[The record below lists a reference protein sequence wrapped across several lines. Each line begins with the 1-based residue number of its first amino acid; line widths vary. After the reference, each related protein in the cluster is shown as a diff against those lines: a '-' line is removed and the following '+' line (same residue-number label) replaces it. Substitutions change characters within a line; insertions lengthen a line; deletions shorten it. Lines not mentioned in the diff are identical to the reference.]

1 MAIRLAIV
9 GRPNVGKSTLFNRLA
24 GKKLAIVDDLPGVT
38 RDRREADGRLGD
50 LDLELI
56 DTAGFEDATDESLE
70 ARMRAQ
76 TEAAIDEADICLFLV
91 DARAGLTPLD
101 STFAEL
107 LRRSGKPVIL
117 AANKAEGRESEAGVL
132 EAWTL
137 GFGEPVPV
145 SGEHG
150 EGMAD
155 LYRALLE
162 VGGDLAAAPD
172 EPEDDGSDDG
182 ADGEGP
188 DGEADSEA
196 EAPPLRLAVIGRPN
210 AGKSTLINALL
221 GEERLLTGPEAGITR
236 DAIGV
241 DWTWNGRPVRLVDTA
256 GMRRKAK
263 VQEKLE
269 VLSVSDTLRAIRFAE
284 ICLMVM
290 GADEAFEK
298 QDLQIADLV
307 AREGRGLVYVITK
320 WDQVTEPQ
328 ARLKELAERAERVLP
343 QTRGAPLVPVSSLS
357 GRGLDK
363 LMPAVLDV
371 HEDWNARIKTRDLN
385 DWLREVVTRQP
396 PPAVDGRRVKPR
408 YIAQLKARP
417 PTFVLIATRAAQLP
431 DTYVRYLT
439 NGIRKAFDMPAV
451 PIRFMVRAPKNPF
464 VDQEEGRSR
473 VTRPSSR
480 RPSPAGTR
488 ELAQGA
494 ENAPVQAPAA
504 TPEPKKPSGRPAP
517 SARGGK
523 ATAKA
528 KPRKIGGPP
537 TRSGGKPPSR
547 PPARGRPSG
556 PRKPGSGLP
565 GKRK

>member
-24 GKKLAIVDDLPGVT
+24 GKKLAIVDDQPGVT

-76 TEAAIDEADICLFLV
+76 TEAAIAEADVCLFLV
-91 DARAGLTPLD
+91 DARAGITPLD
-101 STFAEL
+101 AAFGEL
-107 LRRSGKPVIL
+107 LRKSSKPVIL
-117 AANKAEGRESEAGVL
+117 GANKAEGRESEAGVL
-132 EAWTL
+132 EAYGL
-137 GFGEPVPV
+137 GFGEPVPL

-155 LYRALLE
+155 LFAAIVRAL
-162 VGGDLAAAPD
+162 GDAAAPPP
-172 EPEDDGSDDG
+172 EPDEDD
-182 ADGEGP
+182 ADADGP
-188 DGEADSEA
+188 DGDEAAGEGA
-196 EAPPLRLAVIGRPN
+196 PLRIAVIGRPN
-210 AGKSTLINALL
+210 AGKSTLINALV

-236 DAIGV
+236 DAIGL
-241 DWTWNGRPVRLVDTA
+241 DWTWQGRRVRLVDTA

-269 VLSVSDTLRAIRFAE
+269 VLSVADTLRAIRFAE
-284 ICLMVM
+284 ICLLVM
-290 GADEAFEK
+290 GEDEAFEK

-307 AREGRGLVYVITK
+307 AREGRGLVYVISK
-320 WDQVTEPQ
+320 WDRVENPQ
-328 ARLKELAERAERVLP
+328 ARLQELAERADRVLP
-343 QTRGAPLVPVSSLS
+343 QTRGAPLVPVSALS
-357 GRGLDK
+357 GRGLEK

-371 HEDWNARIKTRDLN
+371 HGDWNARIKTRDLN
-385 DWLREVVTRQP
+385 DWLKEAITRQP

-439 NGIRKAFDMPAV
+439 NGIRAAFDMPAV

-464 VDQEEGRSR
+464 VDENGDGRAR
-473 VTRPSSR
+473 VGRKPAK
-480 RPSPAGTR
+480 PESPAR
-488 ELAQGA
+488 PGA
-494 ENAPVQAPAA
+494 AGAASGSGAGPGAGPGGSPKSAAPSRPARKPPGKPGSRLKA
-504 TPEPKKPSGRPAP
+504 ARAAKKAAARPAP
-517 SARGGK
+517 GRG
-523 ATAKA
+523 
-528 KPRKIGGPP
+528 P
-537 TRSGGKPPSR
+537 
-547 PPARGRPSG
+547 
-556 PRKPGSGLP
+556 
-565 GKRK
+565 KR